1 MADHKYPNVIR
12 AVSETPWAIL
22 PSKLAA
28 IVDLISLKASGQQL
42 TQEEIQARIGAGPA
56 HKQTS
61 QQGLVAVLPLYGVIA
76 PKADAM
82 TEISGGTSVQ
92 TFAADFRSV
101 LNDDQVKAIV
111 IDVDS
116 PGGQTDLLPELAAEI
131 RSARG
136 TKPIV
141 AVANTMAASAAF
153 WIASQA
159 DELVVTPSG
168 SVGSVGVFAAHDDI
182 SALQEQLG
190 VKTTLISAGK
200 DKTLGNPFEPLSDEA
215 RQMIQERVDEAYD
228 MFTSDVAK
236 GRGVSQAQV
245 KNGYGEGRM
254 VTAQTAVSEG
264 MADRVGTLEQTI
276 ARVAN
281 PNGRSRVGTSVAIT
295 GNLQEPLLSGPI
307 GPHST
312 PTSDGAWD
320 NAGNKARLRNDG
332 GEAYFKTAFA
342 WQDDQAD
349 PDLKGS
355 YKFIHH
361 EVNADGDV
369 GAANLTACSQGIGVL
384 NGGRVGTTIP
394 DSDRQGVWE
403 HLAKHLSD
411 AGREPPP
418 LAQAD
423 IDLQA
428 AASGLSF
435 ADSADEALRAID
447 AVVTRTEA
455 LRVLTGPKREQLS
468 ALVERC
474 QQLLASH
481 DPAKVVDDDLAFEAE
496 RVFAESRF

>member
-28 IVDLISLKASGQQL
+28 IVDLISLRASGQQL
-42 TQEEIQARIGAGPA
+42 TEEEIQARIGAGPA

-61 QQGLVAVLPLYGVIA
+61 QQGVVAVLPLYGVIA

-111 IDVDS
+111 LDVDS

-131 RSARG
+131 RAGRG
-136 TKPIV
+136 SKPIV

-281 PNGRSRVGTSVAIT
+281 PNGRSR
-295 GNLQEPLLSGPI
+295 
-307 GPHST
+307 
-312 PTSDGAWD
+312 
-320 NAGNKARLRNDG
+320 
-332 GEAYFKTAFA
+332 
-342 WQDDQAD
+342 
-349 PDLKGS
+349 
-355 YKFIHH
+355 
-361 EVNADGDV
+361 NADGDV
-369 GAANLTACSQGIGVL
+369 GPANLTACSQGIGVL
-384 NGGRVGTTIP
+384 NGGRTGTTIP
-394 DSDRQGVWE
+394 DSDRQGVYD

-411 AGREPPP
+411 AGREPPA
-418 LAQAD
+418 LAQAET
-423 IDLQA
+423 DLQA

-455 LRVLTGPKREQLS
+455 LRVLTGPKREQLTS
-468 ALVERC
+468 LVERC

-481 DPAKVVDDDLAFEAE
+481 DPAKFIDDDLAFEAE
-496 RVFAESRF
+496 RVFAESRFNTLEEGEHRDAS